1 MAADDFDGKNT
12 VIQGVSYPAEHETPP
27 TGQEQEART
36 NAATAEIAIVAELVK
51 ARKRNGLGIR
61 VIALALCCALLGGAA
76 GAGTLYAVNRSSGT
90 ATINM
95 SGRTVQQVSIKT
107 INNTDELS
115 DAEIYA
121 ATVNSVVSIN
131 CSGAATNFFGQT
143 VTSASSGSGFVL
155 TNDGYIV
162 TNAHVIEGASSVSV
176 TLYSGESY
184 DAAIV
189 GSDTDYDVAV
199 LKINAEGLSAV
210 TVGDSSTV
218 NVGDSALVIGNPL
231 GELTFSMS
239 SGIISCAN
247 RTINVSGTP
256 FDMIQIDTSINS
268 GNSGGPLLNSY
279 GEVIGIVSAKY
290 SSYSTTSIEGL
301 GFAIPINDVFSAIQD
316 IMENG
321 YVTNKAYFG
330 ISAGTVTRAIAAQY
344 GVSQGVYVNSV
355 ESGSAADKAG
365 LQSGD
370 IIVSAD
376 GNEITS
382 IDDLTT
388 VKKSHVSGDTIQIEF
403 IRNGVKNNTSLTFGI
418 KSFS

>member
-36 NAATAEIAIVAELVK
+36 NAATAEIAIVAEPVK

-199 LKINAEGLSAV
+199 LKINAERLSAV
-210 TVGDSSTV
+210 TLGDSSTV

-355 ESGSAADKAG
+355 ES
-365 LQSGD
+365 
-370 IIVSAD
+370 
-376 GNEITS
+376 
-382 IDDLTT
+382 
-388 VKKSHVSGDTIQIEF
+388 
-403 IRNGVKNNTSLTFGI
+403 
-418 KSFS
+418 